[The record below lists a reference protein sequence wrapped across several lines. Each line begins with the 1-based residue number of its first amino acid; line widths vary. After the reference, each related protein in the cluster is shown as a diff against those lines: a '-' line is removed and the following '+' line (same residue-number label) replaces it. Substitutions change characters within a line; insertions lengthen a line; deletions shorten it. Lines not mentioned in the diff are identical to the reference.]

1 MGRPLPK
8 RFFGYENTGDTGNT
22 QNNYTKG
29 GYDGVA
35 GKGFLGIDFTSDRG
49 RFTSAP
55 SGLVVPTPTDTAGKA
70 ATFNSIMIEVQS
82 VSTGAGHTG
91 LVVGDTYT
99 YAGCGTG
106 FLVTVATVPGS
117 GNATFTLTNPG
128 AGIPINSIPNS
139 GNTQNIILTKVSGS
153 GVSTFNADIYW
164 HIGLGSG
171 GTFLG
176 TSDDGEGYTGLETI
190 SITGSGAPTNY
201 VLSYTTPSGTPFTQD
216 SFTGILVN
224 ANTTGSG
231 SKVGSIRRQRSTH
244 LYYVS
249 TSDGSAVCQLQGAA
263 ASTTG
268 KMAIIATDSS
278 GKTYYVTKLTRHL
291 ATLTQYGSSGWQF
304 ATGTRVQW
312 VLDTAVSGV
321 SVKLQSA

>member
-22 QNNYTKG
+22 KDNYTKG

-35 GKGFLGIDFTSDRG
+35 GKGFLGIDFSNDRG
-49 RFTSAP
+49 HFTTAP

-82 VSTGAGHTG
+82 VSTSAGHTG

-128 AGIPINSIPNS
+128 AGIPINSIPHS
-139 GNTQNIILTKVSGS
+139 GNTQNVTLTKVSGS
-153 GVSTFNADIYW
+153 GVSTFAADIYW
-164 HIGLGSG
+164 HIGLGSQ
-171 GTFLG
+171 TFLS

-201 VLSYTTPSGTPFTQD
+201 VLSYTTPSGTPYTQD

-231 SKVGSIRRQRSTH
+231 SKVGTIRRQRSTH

-268 KMAIIATDSS
+268 QMTITATDSS

-291 ATLTQYGSSGWQF
+291 ATLSQYGSSGWQF

-312 VLDTAVSGV
+312 VTGPATHGTTV
-321 SVKLQSA
+321 QIANA

>member
-1 MGRPLPK
+1 MGRALPK

-22 QNNYTKG
+22 KDNYTKG

-35 GKGFLGIDFTSDRG
+35 GKGFLGIDFSNDRG

-70 ATFNSIMIEVQS
+70 ATFNSIMIEVCA

-117 GNATFTLTNPG
+117 GNATFTLTNSG
-128 AGIPINSIPNS
+128 AGIDINSIPHS
-139 GNTQNIILTKVSGS
+139 GNTTGVTLTKVSGS
-153 GVSTFNADIYW
+153 GVSTFLADIYW
-164 HIGLGSG
+164 HIGLGLQ
-171 GTFLG
+171 TFLG

-190 SITGSGAPTNY
+190 SITGTGAPAGY
-201 VLSYTTPSGTPFTQD
+201 ALSYTTPTGTPYTQD

-231 SKVGSIRRQRSTH
+231 SKVGTIRRQRSTH

-304 ATGTRVQW
+304 ATGTRAQW

-321 SVKLQSA
+321 SVKLQNA